1 MLSAA
6 FIQTLIHAL
15 VDAPTLMAIR
25 ATELVFAWSLTIQ
38 TLEYLRMGKYTA
50 DDAFWSWPLQR
61 ADIPNAPVRAL
72 FDVLF
77 KPQMHQL
84 HLVLRLCAVVALAVQ
99 GASLPLIGFLF
110 VGNLLILIRWRGAFN
125 GGSDFMTLV
134 VLTGLLISQVVGA
147 LVHVEL
153 GWQAGF
159 WYIAIQAITSY
170 FMSGAVKLLRREWR
184 NGSAMTIFLNGAI
197 YGPLSAT
204 HPLRNKWLA
213 MLGSALALRRGEH
226 MRMTALVANGL
237 RHKVRLQVDGGL
249 KTGLDI
255 IKAAILKVASEKPD
269 DFTTADVRAALGDYY
284 DQIPEPRVLGTIMR
298 QLKAAG
304 VISPTDRSRPSGLK
318 INHNC
323 NQRVW
328 KKVR

>member
-1 MLSAA
+1 MLNTAFMST
-6 FIQTLIHAL
+6 FIQAL
-15 VDAPTLMAIR
+15 VEVPTLMAIR

-38 TLEYLRMGKYTA
+38 TLEYLRMGQYTA
-50 DDAFWSWPLQR
+50 NDAFWSWQLQR

-72 FDVLF
+72 LDVLF
-77 KPQMHQL
+77 KPHMHQL
-84 HLVLRLCAVVALAVQ
+84 HLVLRLCAAVALALQ

-147 LVHVEL
+147 LGNVEL

-197 YGPLSAT
+197 YGPLSAK
-204 HPLRNKWLA
+204 HLLRNTWLA
-213 MLGSALALRRGEH
+213 LFGSWGFIVWEILFPLSLLDPRLA
-226 MRMTALVANGL
+226 AVFCA
-237 RHKVRLQVDGGL
+237 V
-249 KTGLDI
+249 
-255 IKAAILKVASEKPD
+255 
-269 DFTTADVRAALGDYY
+269 AALFHFL
-284 DQIPEPRVLGTIMR
+284 VFWFF
-298 QLKAAG
+298 
-304 VISPTDRSRPSGLK
+304 GLNRFFWAWMCAFPA
-318 INHNC
+318 IIWC
-323 NQRVW
+323 SAQFSARFV
-328 KKVR
+328 

>member
-1 MLSAA
+1 
-6 FIQTLIHAL
+6 
-15 VDAPTLMAIR
+15 MAIR

-72 FDVLF
+72 FDELF

-147 LVHVEL
+147 LVNVEL

-170 FMSGAVKLLRREWR
+170 FMSGAVKLLRSEWR

-197 YGPLSAT
+197 YRPLSAT

-213 MLGSALALRRGEH
+213 MLGSWGFIVWEILFPISLVDPRLA
-226 MRMTALVANGL
+226 AVFCA
-237 RHKVRLQVDGGL
+237 V
-249 KTGLDI
+249 
-255 IKAAILKVASEKPD
+255 
-269 DFTTADVRAALGDYY
+269 AALFHFL
-284 DQIPEPRVLGTIMR
+284 VFWFF
-298 QLKAAG
+298 
-304 VISPTDRSRPSGLK
+304 GLNRFFWAWLCAFPA
-318 INHNC
+318 IIWC
-323 NQRVW
+323 SAQFSARFI
-328 KKVR
+328 

>member
-1 MLSAA
+1 MLSH
-6 FIQTLIHAL
+6 TLLQAL
-15 VDAPTLMAIR
+15 TEAPMLMAIR
-25 ATELVFAWSLTIQ
+25 ATEWLFAWSLAIQ

-50 DDAFWSWPLQR
+50 DDAFWSWQLQR

-72 FDVLF
+72 LDVLF

-84 HLVLRLCAVVALAVQ
+84 HLVLRLCAAVLLALQ

-147 LVHVEL
+147 LGNVDL

-204 HPLRNKWLA
+204 HLLRNKWLTL
-213 MLGSALALRRGEH
+213 LGSWGFIVWEILFPLSLLDPRLA
-226 MRMTALVANGL
+226 AVFCA
-237 RHKVRLQVDGGL
+237 V
-249 KTGLDI
+249 
-255 IKAAILKVASEKPD
+255 
-269 DFTTADVRAALGDYY
+269 AALFHFLVFWFFGLNRFFWAWLCAFPAIMWCSA
-284 DQIPEPRVLGTIMR
+284 QFSARVLS
-298 QLKAAG
+298 
-304 VISPTDRSRPSGLK
+304 V
-318 INHNC
+318 
-323 NQRVW
+323 
-328 KKVR
+328 

>member
-1 MLSAA
+1 MLMAT
-6 FIQTLIHAL
+6 FIQAWIEAL
-15 VDAPTLMAIR
+15 VEAPTLMAIR

-38 TLEYLRMGKYTA
+38 TLEYLRMNKYTA
-50 DDAFWSWPLQR
+50 DDAFWSWQLQR

-72 FDVLF
+72 LDVLF

-84 HLVLRLCAVVALAVQ
+84 HLVLRLCAAVLLALQ

-147 LVHVEL
+147 LGNVEL

-170 FMSGAVKLLRREWR
+170 FMSGAVKLLRHEWR

-204 HPLRNKWLA
+204 HPLRNKWLTL
-213 MLGSALALRRGEH
+213 LGSWGFIVWEILFPLSLLDARLA
-226 MRMTALVANGL
+226 AVFCA
-237 RHKVRLQVDGGL
+237 V
-249 KTGLDI
+249 
-255 IKAAILKVASEKPD
+255 
-269 DFTTADVRAALGDYY
+269 AALFHFLVFWFFGLNRFFWAWLCAFPAIMWCSA
-284 DQIPEPRVLGTIMR
+284 QFSARVLS
-298 QLKAAG
+298 
-304 VISPTDRSRPSGLK
+304 V
-318 INHNC
+318 
-323 NQRVW
+323 
-328 KKVR
+328 